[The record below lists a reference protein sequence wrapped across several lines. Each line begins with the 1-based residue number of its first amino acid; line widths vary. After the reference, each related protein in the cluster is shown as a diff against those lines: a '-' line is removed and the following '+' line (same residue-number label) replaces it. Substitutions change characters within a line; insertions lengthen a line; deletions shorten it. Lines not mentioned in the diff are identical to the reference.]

1 MKLLDTPVHV
11 RIKLSALWASVMFCY
26 VYGDFFGLF
35 KPGKLAAMLAGNT
48 PLGETTQGILLS
60 FAVVMAIPSAMVF
73 LSLVLPPAF
82 ARWANIAFGL
92 IYTAIMLL
100 AMRGAWSFYLFLGI
114 VEMALT
120 LLIAWYAWTW
130 PKTNP

>member
-73 LSLVLPPAF
+73 LSLVLPPTF